1 MMRHRGGA
9 EVLFRRRQE
18 VEVVEAVLAGDEGR
32 GVAGLAYHAVM
43 KWAVAQGHRDDNPA
57 G

>member
-1 MMRHRGGA
+1 MTRHGGGA

>member
-1 MMRHRGGA
+1 MTRHRGGA

-32 GVAGLAYHAVM
+32 GVAGRAYPGFFGVS
-43 KWAVAQGHRDDNPA
+43 REPSRFS
-57 G
+57 